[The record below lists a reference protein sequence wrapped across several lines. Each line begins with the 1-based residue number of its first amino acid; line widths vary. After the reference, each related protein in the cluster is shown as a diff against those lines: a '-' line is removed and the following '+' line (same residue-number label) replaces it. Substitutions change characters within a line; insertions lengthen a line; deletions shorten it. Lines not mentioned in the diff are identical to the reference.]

1 MAEPLRVT
9 IDKKELEEK
18 EKEKK
23 ANAANN
29 NNFPTTK
36 IVVPQNLQDNIVKTR
51 RAGIQKKQVKL
62 LNPEAEKQRI
72 DEFLE
77 LLDITDI

>member
-36 IVVPQNLQDNIVKTR
+36 IYKDSSST
-51 RAGIQKKQVKL
+51 
-62 LNPEAEKQRI
+62 
-72 DEFLE
+72 E
-77 LLDITDI
+77 LAR